1 MWQTLVLPADARG
14 RVLSVEIATDT
25 ARWYHAGKPPVPIRW
40 VLVRQN
46 GPNGAQISAF
56 LSTDLTLEAADIVT
70 YFSRRWAIETTFA
83 QVRAHLGVETQRQWS
98 ERAIARTTP
107 VLLGLFSLVTLLA
120 HRLHARGLLVAQ
132 TSSWYHNPH
141 LTFSDALA
149 AVRRYLWAESLFST
163 SDHDVVTVKLTRHQF
178 HIWQEAL
185 AWAA

>member
-1 MWQTLVLPADARG
+1 MRPSEVTGQPHHQP
-14 RVLSVEIATDT
+14 VEIATDT
-25 ARWYHAGKPPVPIRW
+25 ALWYHSGKPPVPNRW

-46 GPNGAQISAF
+46 APQGEQLSAF
-56 LSTDLTLEAADIVT
+56 LSTDLTLEAAAIVT

-107 VLLGLFSLVTLLA
+107 VLLGLFSLVTLVA
-120 HRLHARGLLVAQ
+120 HRLHARSLLVGQ
-132 TSSWYHNPH
+132 TSSWYVKPH
-141 LTFSDALA
+141 LTFSDAIA

-163 SDHDVVTVKLTRHQF
+163 SAADAVTVKLTRHQF
-178 HIWQEAL
+178 NIWQEAL

>member
-1 MWQTLVLPADARG
+1 M
-14 RVLSVEIATDT
+14 
-25 ARWYHAGKPPVPIRW
+25 PIRW
-40 VLVRQN
+40 VLVRQD
-46 GPNGAQISAF
+46 GPKGAQISAF
-56 LSTDLTLEAADIVT
+56 LSTDLTRDAADIVT

-98 ERAIARTTP
+98 ERATARTTP
-107 VLLGLFSLVTLLA
+107 VLMGLFSLVTLVA
-120 HRLHARGLLVAQ
+120 NRLQTHGLLVAQ
-132 TSSWYHNPH
+132 SWYHKSH

-163 SDHDVVTVKLTRHQF
+163 SADDAVTVKLTRHQF